1 MKVFKSP
8 PSKGS
13 LLLVTAVA
21 LRERD
26 GRFFID
32 DQTWHG
38 LAQWLR
44 YFETVTYAGL
54 DSEGAQNQSS
64 TIWLPVDEVPGAHN
78 LSILKLPRAFRPLE
92 FARTYAPT
100 RRRLADAI
108 AANEKLCFT
117 IGHLIGDWGS
127 VASLEAHAQ
136 GRPYGVWYDRIEY
149 DVIRR
154 SWDSLSW
161 RAKIREMVSIP
172 IAKALQDVIVR
183 RSTMGLYQGGDCYE
197 HFRATA
203 PLPFCVYDTHTT
215 EKDFIPDGQLAEKI
229 AMAREG
235 APLRICYVGRA
246 ADMKGPLDWLDVLDL
261 LKKSG
266 ARFEARWL
274 GDGPLLGEMT
284 RRVAELNLGG
294 SVELAGF
301 VGERAQVIDAMRRS
315 QVFLFCHKTPESP
328 RCLIEAL
335 VSGSAI
341 IGYESAYSR
350 DLLTRHGGGIVT
362 PIDNVAALSRA
373 LIELDRDRSRLA
385 DLVSRA
391 ALEGRRFDEDTVY
404 RQRALLMREHL
415 PSLA

>member
-1 MKVFKSP
+1 MKVYKSP
-8 PSKGS
+8 PKKGS

-64 TIWLPVDEVPGAHN
+64 TIWLPIDEVPGAEN
-78 LSILKLPRAFRPLE
+78 LAILKLPRAFRPLD
-92 FARTYAPT
+92 FARSYAPT

-108 AANEKLCFT
+108 AANERLCFT

-215 EKDFIPDGQLAEKI
+215 EKDYIIPGQLAEKI
-229 AMAREG
+229 AMSREG

-246 ADMKGPLDWLDVLDL
+246 ADMKGPLDWLDVLAL

-284 RRVAELNLGG
+284 RRIAELNLGG

-301 VGERAQVIDAMRRS
+301 VGDRAQVIEAMRRS

-341 IGYESAYSR
+341 VGYESAYSR
-350 DLLTRHGGGIVT
+350 DLLNRHGGGIVT
-362 PIDNVAALSRA
+362 PIDDVAALSRA

-404 RQRALLMREHL
+404 RHRALLMREHL
-415 PSLA
+415 PSLV

>member
-1 MKVFKSP
+1 MKVHKSP
-8 PSKGS
+8 PVKDS

-26 GRFFID
+26 GRYFID

-44 YFETVTYAGL
+44 YFAKVTYAGL
-54 DSEGAQNQSS
+54 DVEGAQKQSS
-64 TIWLPVDEVPGAHN
+64 TIWLPVDEVPGSEN
-78 LSILKLPRAFRPLE
+78 LKILKLPRAFRPLE

-100 RRRLADAI
+100 RRRLAEAI
-108 AANEKLCFT
+108 AASEKLCFT

-161 RAKIREMVSIP
+161 RARIRETVSIP
-172 IAKALQDVIVR
+172 IARALQDVIVR

-203 PLPFCVYDTHTT
+203 PRPFCVYDTHTT
-215 EKDFIPDGQLAEKI
+215 ESDFIPTGTLAEKI
-229 AMAREG
+229 ARAKEG
-235 APLRICYVGRA
+235 APLSICYVGRA
-246 ADMKGPLDWLDVLDL
+246 ADMKGPLDWLGVLNL

-266 ARFEARWL
+266 ARFDARWL
-274 GDGPLLGEMT
+274 GDGPLLGEM
-284 RRVAELNLGG
+284 RQRVTDMDLGG

-301 VGERAQVIDAMRRS
+301 VGDRAEVIEAMRRS
-315 QVFLFCHKTPESP
+315 QIFLFCHKTPESP

-341 IGYESAYSR
+341 VGYESAYSR
-350 DLLTRHGGGIVT
+350 DLLSQHGGGIVT
-362 PIDNVAALSRA
+362 PINDVAALARA
-373 LIELDRDRSRLA
+373 LVELDRNRSRLA

-404 RQRALLMREHL
+404 RQRALLMREQL
-415 PSLA
+415 PSLV